1 MSKARQLADLLDS
14 NGDVVVGALD
24 NAPDPD
30 LTPYAT
36 NTSLNTLQSQVDNI
50 TTDLVSDTTP
60 QLGGNLDLNGN
71 NVTGT
76 GSVSPSE
83 LVVPSSGAAP
93 TTNNAT
99 GKFYWNTSTDSLEIY
114 TGNQYKRV
122 YGVLDGSTAAKAAP
136 SAQSLID
143 DAEITTSGVYWLK
156 APTMTNPARF
166 YCELSLHGG
175 GWIHLYQRY
184 LPGDHGLIY
193 SNLTTT
199 YNTTNPNFAT
209 DTYYGAQDSEG
220 NDITPQ
226 EIWNHFIGSGN
237 NAKIYFREKQT
248 TTSYDESQRYV
259 SNSDGAMFS
268 WTNFSRMFYGNIPTG
283 GQYLSGISVYYNN
296 GSSVVNNKILT
307 VWGSASTLVTIN
319 NGNVD
324 QELYFCNGGDGADTN
339 WQFALMKGGTPY
351 PRIANDA
358 NGGGRHSR
366 PRYGMVGIKA

>member
-36 NTSLNTLQSQVDNI
+36 NTALGTLQTQVDNI
-50 TTDLVSDTTP
+50 TTDVVSDTTP
-60 QLGGNLDLNGN
+60 QLGGDLDLNGN
-71 NVTGT
+71 DISGT
-76 GSVSPSE
+76 GRINPSE
-83 LVVPSSGAAP
+83 IVIPNSNTIP
-93 TTNNAT
+93 TTNNTT
-99 GKFYWNTSTDSLEIY
+99 GRFYWNTTTDSLEIY
-114 TGNQYKRV
+114 DGSKYSKV
-122 YGVLDGSTAAKAAP
+122 FGVLDGSTPAKAAL
-136 SAQSLID
+136 SAQALVD
-143 DAEITTSGVYWLK
+143 DGIEESGVYWLK
-156 APTMTNPARF
+156 APTMANPAQF

-184 LPGDHGLIY
+184 LPGNHGLSY
-193 SNLTTT
+193 GNLTST

-209 DTYYGAQDSEG
+209 DTYYGAQDSSG
-220 NDITPQ
+220 NNMTPQ
-226 EIWNHFIGSGN
+226 DIWNHFIGSGN

-259 SNSDGAMFS
+259 SNSDGAIFN
-268 WTNFSRMFYGNIPTG
+268 WTNFARMFAGNFPSS
-283 GQYLSGISVYYNN
+283 GQYLSGISVHYNN
-296 GSSVVNNKILT
+296 GASVVNNKIFT
-307 VWGSASTLVTIN
+307 AWSNGVLVTIN

-324 QELYFCNGGDGADTN
+324 QELYYCNGLDGGDGN
-339 WQFALMKGGTPY
+339 WQFGLMKGGTPY

-358 NGGGRHSR
+358 NGGGRASR